1 LNVLHFD
8 ILEELDQK
16 GQVLFCIGFVFSTL
30 PFIVNKKIY
39 LRRTMHPPFHAIAKS
54 QQARLLLKMG
64 KKNAILA

>member
-1 LNVLHFD
+1 MQGK
-8 ILEELDQK
+8 QK
-16 GQVLFCIGFVFSTL
+16 MKYKTF
-30 PFIVNKKIY
+30 NKKIY